1 MSFKIY
7 APSCPWPLSD
17 SYLPEGNKSVSQ
29 DPSSLTENTE
39 DQDIQ
44 TLQLKQQVQMSALLN
59 EINNSVRSTLDLEE
73 ILTSACRLLGQALK
87 CSRVSILVNE
97 LEEAETFITR
107 GEYNQGDYLVQL
119 GLKVPIADNPHL
131 KILVSQPG
139 PLAVTNFQEFPGLGE
154 GTRELVKKLGI
165 RSMLAIATRYQG
177 KVNGVIGLQ
186 QCDRERQWTKW
197 EQQLLEGV
205 ASQLAIA
212 INQAQL
218 YSESRRQAER
228 ESLLRLVTNQIRS
241 TLDLNTIL
249 QTAVRGVRQI
259 LNSDRVVI
267 YQFKENW
274 HGEIVVE
281 DLIVPWPS
289 IFRDMVADNC
299 FSEEYAH
306 LYQQGR
312 VRSIPDIHKAG
323 LNPCHVKY
331 LESLQVQANLIVP
344 IVMGRSEQTCE
355 KSSANHEP
363 AQDLNNPEK
372 PPLPNRLWG
381 LLIAHECSNP
391 RNWQPSEIELLS
403 DLADQIAISIQQAQL
418 YAQVQE
424 TAAKSQAQAQQLQ
437 ATLEELRSTQMQLIQ
452 SVKLSSLGQM
462 VAGIAHEMNNANNV
476 ILANLH
482 HAQEYAGVLSQ
493 AINVVADLCPDS
505 SATVDRLNAELEL
518 DYIQQDFPQ
527 LLKSMQQGSERI
539 RTIVLTLRNFSRLDE
554 AESKVVNLNEGV
566 ESSLAMLQHRL
577 KERVTIHKEYGNLP
591 PVECCAGQINQ
602 VFFNL
607 LNNALDAV
615 EAKSQLGE
623 LTIRTW
629 QSAPD
634 WVAISIRDN
643 GAGIAVDIQERIFDP
658 FFTTKPIGQGTGL
671 GLSMCYQVIVKG
683 HGGRLCCIS
692 SPDEGAEF
700 IVELPVKAK
709 GEGQ

>member
-1 MSFKIY
+1 MSFKLY
-7 APSCPWPLSD
+7 APSCPWPLTD
-17 SYLPEGNKSVSQ
+17 SYLTTSTKSLSEDQ
-29 DPSSLTENTE
+29 SSLPEMIE
-39 DQDIQ
+39 DEDIQ
-44 TLQLKQQVQMSALLN
+44 TLQLKQQVQMSVLLN

-73 ILTSACRLLGQALK
+73 ILSAACRLLGQALK
-87 CSRVSILVNE
+87 CSRVTILVNE
-97 LEEAETFITR
+97 LEERETFVTR
-107 GEYNQGDYLVQL
+107 GEYHQGDYPVQL
-119 GLKVPIADNPHL
+119 GLKVPISENPHL
-131 KILVSQPG
+131 NILVSQPG
-139 PLAVTNFQEFPGLGE
+139 PLAVKNFQQFPGLDKR
-154 GTRELVKKLGI
+154 TRGLAKTLGI

-177 KVNGVIGLQ
+177 RVNGAIGLQ
-186 QCDRERQWTKW
+186 QCDREREWTQW
-197 EQQLLEGV
+197 EEHLLEGV

-218 YSESRRQAER
+218 YSESRRQTER

-249 QTAVRGVRQI
+249 QTAVRGVRRI

-274 HGEIVVE
+274 HGEVVVE

-299 FSEEYAH
+299 FSQEYAH

-323 LNPCHVKY
+323 LNSCHVKY

-344 IVMGRSEQTCE
+344 IVMGRSEQRSE
-355 KSSANHEP
+355 NSAN
-363 AQDLNNPEK
+363 AGLDKQG
-372 PPLPNRLWG
+372 LPTLQPRLWG
-381 LLIAHECSNP
+381 LLIAHECSSP
-391 RNWQPSEIELLS
+391 RNWQPWEIELLS
-403 DLADQIAISIQQAQL
+403 DLADQIAISIQQAEL
-418 YAQVQE
+418 YAQVQD

-437 ATLEELRSTQMQLIQ
+437 AALEELRSTQMQLIQ

-482 HAQEYAGVLSQ
+482 HAQEYAGVLNQ
-493 AINVVADLCPDS
+493 AINAVADLCPDA
-505 SATVDRLNAELEL
+505 SAMVDRLNEEFEL

-527 LLKSMQQGSERI
+527 LLHSMRQGSERI
-539 RTIVLTLRNFSRLDE
+539 RGIVLTLRNFSRLDE
-554 AESKVVNLNEGV
+554 AESKWVNLNEGV

-577 KERVTIHKEYGNLP
+577 KQGVRIRKEYDNLP
-591 PVECCAGQINQ
+591 LVECCAGQINQ

-615 EAKSQLGE
+615 EAKGKLGE

-629 QSAPD
+629 QSTPE
-634 WVAISIRDN
+634 WVTISIHDN
-643 GAGIAVDIQERIFDP
+643 GAGISEDIQDQIFDP

-683 HGGRLCCIS
+683 HGGRLRYVS
-692 SPDEGAEF
+692 SSGEGAEF